1 MKSGC
6 GIVLC
11 PRSNIHLKTGFPDV
25 QYLIDYEKVGI
36 GTDGLSTNV
45 SLSVVS
51 EIKTIYYKLEGSIP
65 VKKLFRLITCGG
77 AKALGIEDYHQKPCF
92 TFCRTEKKAE
102 DPFDLLLS
110 DSLTFEIL
118 DL

>member
-25 QYLIDYEKVGI
+25 DHLIDYEKVGI

-51 EIKTIYYKLEGSIP
+51 EIRTIYYKLEGTIP
-65 VKKLFRLITCGG
+65 VKKLFRLITSGG
-77 AKALGIEDYHQKPCF
+77 AKTLGIENYHQKPCF
-92 TFCRTEKKAE
+92 TFCKTEKKVE
-102 DPFDLLLS
+102 DPFEPFLS
-110 DSLTFEIL
+110 DSSAFGIL
-118 DL
+118 EL